1 MNTFSSIM
9 HSFHA
14 YGASFS
20 YSASDDRL
28 LFWHAGIGLSLRCFC
43 VAVAVFDGHS
53 GSQSAQ
59 YLSKE
64 LYKVFSEAIDDE
76 AEEAEECAI
85 EGAWGSDL

>member
-1 MNTFSSIM
+1 M
-9 HSFHA
+9 
-14 YGASFS
+14 
-20 YSASDDRL
+20 
-28 LFWHAGIGLSLRCFC
+28 
-43 VAVAVFDGHS
+43 AVAVFDGHS